1 MSAQTQTT
9 QSKALRAKK
18 FAKQQTNV
26 GLLLAWC
33 VVVSLFQQIP
43 IAGILVGI
51 AFCYSLVKESK
62 GEIR

>member
-43 IAGILVGI
+43 IAGIIMGVCFL
-51 AFCYSLVKESK
+51 YSLHKENV
-62 GEIR
+62 R